1 MALRGQTKVNHFRYG
16 TFCSSSSSTLQRRSI
31 NTRLRL
37 LLLLSFIE
45 KLDSVASTL
54 DFSTVGIKEIIEQ
67 GACDM
72 HPGRDTDS
80 DHAECAKNLC
90 KQF

>member
-1 MALRGQTKVNHFRYG
+1 
-16 TFCSSSSSTLQRRSI
+16 
-31 NTRLRL
+31 
-37 LLLLSFIE
+37 LSFIE

-67 GACDM
+67 GAWDM

-80 DHAECAKNLC
+80 DHAECWVVEQIRRKLGLQLH
-90 KQF
+90 KPPSSP